1 MDRSI
6 STIKADAARRSY
18 DAFGE
23 GITWAVVSSGIEARH
38 PHFRTHD
45 TLGGN
50 AAGLHR
56 DFTLPGEPRSP
67 RTLSD
72 TYGIG
77 THIAGIIAGGL
88 PADLPE
94 AKLRVVERIF
104 DPANPDVPSISE
116 RSVEPG
122 LLSGV
127 APQCKLVSLKVLD
140 DRGLSHSMNVVRALE
155 YIRKDVNGYG
165 KLLRVHGVD
174 LSLSY
179 EFDPKWFACGESP
192 ICAEVDRLVQ
202 SGVVVVVAAG
212 NTGYGSQTALQR
224 QTNVGLTMTIGDP
237 GNAELA
243 ITVGSTHRDM
253 PHRYGVSY
261 FSSKGPTLDGR
272 NKPDLVAPGE
282 RITSCAAG
290 KALTATFP
298 NEKASSPKQTAFY
311 VEDSGTSVATPH
323 VSGAIAAFLS
333 VHREFIG
340 RPSEV
345 KRIFL
350 ESATS
355 LGRRQEFQGHG
366 LVDLMRALQ
375 TV

>member
-18 DAFGE
+18 DALGE
-23 GITWAVVSSGIEARH
+23 GITWAVVSSGIEGRH

-45 TLGGN
+45 TFGGN
-50 AAGLHR
+50 AKGLHR
-56 DFTLPGEPRSP
+56 DFTRSGEPRSP
-67 RTLSD
+67 RAMRD
-72 TYGIG
+72 PFGIG

-88 PADLPE
+88 PADLPQ
-94 AKLRVVERIF
+94 ARVRAVERIL
-104 DPANPDVPSISE
+104 DPASPDVPRFSE
-116 RSVEPG
+116 RSVDPG

-127 APQCKLVSLKVLD
+127 APQCKLLNLRVLD
-140 DRGLSHSMNVVRALE
+140 DRGGGTSMNVFRALE
-155 YIRKDVNGYG
+155 YVRRDVNGG
-165 KLLRVHGVD
+165 GRLLRVHGVD

-192 ICAEVDRLVQ
+192 ICVEVDRLVQ

-212 NTGYGSQTALQR
+212 NTGYGSQNALAR
-224 QTNVGLTMTIGDP
+224 PTNVGLTMTIGDP
-237 GNAELA
+237 GNAEQA

-272 NKPDLVAPGE
+272 LKPDLVAPGE
-282 RITSCAAG
+282 HITSCAAG
-290 KALTATFP
+290 KALASAFP
-298 NEKASSPKQTAFY
+298 GDKVSDLEQTAVY
-311 VEDSGTSVATPH
+311 VEDSGTSKATAH

-340 RPSEV
+340 RPNEV

-355 LGRRQEFQGHG
+355 LGRRPEFQGHG

>member
-23 GITWAVVSSGIEARH
+23 GITWAVVGSGIEARH
-38 PHFRTHD
+38 PHFRTHG
-45 TLGGN
+45 TLGGDV
-50 AAGLHR
+50 AGLHR
-56 DFTLPGEPRSP
+56 DFTVPGEPRRP
-67 RTLSD
+67 RTMSD
-72 TYGIG
+72 PFGHG
-77 THIAGIIAGGL
+77 TGVGGIIAGGL

-94 AKLRVVERIF
+94 AKVRVVRRTF
-104 DPANPDVPSISE
+104 DPAHPDTPRISE

-127 APQCKLVSLKVLD
+127 APQCKLVNLRVLD
-140 DRGLSHSMNVVRALE
+140 DTGLGPSTTVLRALE
-155 YIRKDVNGYG
+155 YIRKEVNGYG

-179 EFDPKWFACGESP
+179 EFNPQWFACGQSP
-192 ICAEVDRLVQ
+192 ICVEVDRLVQ
-202 SGVVVVVAAG
+202 SGVVVVAAAG
-212 NTGYGSQTALQR
+212 NTGFGSQRTLAR
-224 QTNVGLTMTIGDP
+224 ETNVGLTMTIGDP

-272 NKPDLVAPGE
+272 DKPDLVAPGE

-290 KALTATFP
+290 RALTAAFP
-298 NEKASSPKQTAFY
+298 DEKASALKQTAVY
-311 VEDSGTSVATPH
+311 AEDSGTSRATPH

-355 LGRRQEFQGHG
+355 LGRRPEFQGYG